1 MVWRRLLK
9 IEQVA
14 ERLGVCRESVWRY
27 IRKGKLKAIKLSPRN
42 FRVDEKDLNRFLKKY
57 KTK

>member
-1 MVWRRLLK
+1 MSRLLK

-27 IRKGKLKAIKLSPRN
+27 IRKGKLKAIKLSARN
-42 FRVDEKDLNRFLKKY
+42 FRVAEKDLNYFLKKY
-57 KTK
+57 KTQ